1 MAKSR
6 KREAMPAA
14 ASDAGA
20 PQYAGVT
27 TAAASEQERIAE
39 RAYQKYVERGGRDGR
54 DLDDWLEAER
64 ELARSDSPL
73 EHALS
78 ERNLSVRDQ

>member
-6 KREAMPAA
+6 KRDAMPAV

-20 PQYAGVT
+20 PQYAGAT
-27 TAAASEQERIAE
+27 TAAAPERAQIAE
-39 RAYQKYVERGGRDGR
+39 RAYQKYVERGGSDGR

-64 ELARSDSPL
+64 ELARSES
-73 EHALS
+73 
-78 ERNLSVRDQ
+78 